1 MSGPTPLEIQLAV
14 LDSKLD
20 GIKTTL
26 DVRLNHIEERIT
38 ANAAEIKS
46 VERHGEAGRVQ
57 QADAFSKLLE
67 RKTDKIQS
75 EERYI
80 AIIDRVGKIED
91 THKKLNWAV
100 TGAIISALLA
110 SAMGGG
116 AIYQNNQSKNP
127 PSTVAHP
134 R

>member
-57 QADAFSKLLE
+57 QADAFTKLLE

-80 AIIDRVGKIED
+80 SITDRVEKIE
-91 THKKLNWAV
+91 THLSRALWIVLGAV
-100 TGAIISALLA
+100 ILA
-110 SAMGGG
+110 VLGGG
-116 AIYQNNQSKNP
+116 YLVKHEKDRSERP
-127 PSTVAHP
+127 PAVAQPH
-134 R
+134 